1 MSIESVLLYI
11 HIYAVHVHM
20 VYIHIPTKPKARMGR
35 RVPSLRCERK
45 KGKSRS
51 EERKRMT
58 ETLPQRP
65 YKRKKKAW
73 RKSGKEAAKGAACAV
88 LSTLRKNRYL
98 KK

>member
-1 MSIESVLLYI
+1 MLYI

-73 RKSGKEAAKGAACAV
+73 RKSGKGAAKGAACAV